1 MVISI
6 DLGSNTIRALKI
18 DCDSGEVTG
27 EFERVVRTAEG
38 LAQSG
43 MIGRAAIDRVIAAIK
58 KMQTQLGFDGC
69 KIRAV
74 TTEAMRRA
82 SNSAEVIE
90 QINKSTGIKL
100 EIITGKEEAR
110 LSLKAATY
118 ALKRA
123 NLSSD
128 SYVLIDIGGGSTE
141 ISFYDN
147 SNLVSRSFPIGIVT
161 ASEKL
166 GKGDDIDK
174 FMDDL
179 MADAQKF
186 VKEVYIKIDKPE
198 LFLATAGTPTTIAA
212 LEHGLDY
219 KSYDSEIVNGT
230 RLKQSQLRFWLNKLL
245 QMNTKQ
251 REVKV
256 GVGRADLIVMGVYIY
271 DRLYQILGFDES
283 IVIDDGLREGVA
295 MELCG
300 A

>member
-1 MVISI
+1 MVLSV
-6 DLGSNTIRALKI
+6 DLGSNTIRAIKL
-18 DCDSGEVTG
+18 DCGSGEVVG
-27 EFERVVRTAEG
+27 EFERIVRTAEG

-43 MIGRAAIDRVIAAIK
+43 VIAQKAIDRVIEAIK
-58 KMQTQLGFDGC
+58 QMESELGFDGC

-90 QINKSTGIKL
+90 QIYKSTGIKF
-100 EIITGKEEAR
+100 EIITGEEEAS
-110 LSLKAATY
+110 LSLKAAAY
-118 ALKRA
+118 GLNRA
-123 NLSSD
+123 GVSSD

-141 ISFYDN
+141 ISFYDRGEVI
-147 SNLVSRSFPIGIVT
+147 SKSFPIGIVT

-166 GKGDDIDK
+166 RENEDIDL

-179 MADAQKF
+179 MSDAKSF
-186 VKEVYIKIDKPE
+186 VQMSYSKIDKPK

-212 LEHGLDY
+212 LEHDLDY
-219 KSYDSEIVNGT
+219 QSYDSNIVNGT
-230 RLKQSQLRFWLNKLL
+230 KLKRDRLRLWLDRLL
-245 QMNTKQ
+245 EMSKEQ
-251 REVKV
+251 REAKV
-256 GVGRADLIVMGVYIY
+256 GVGRADLIITGVYIY

-300 A
+300 S